1 MTARRRG
8 GEKGGERGER
18 ERKRRGQAR
27 NPLEPLLKKL
37 AREFVDSADLSDKLA
52 RLYQAGPAA
61 PCDFCVT
68 NRASRDARPW
78 PGRPCEARP
87 GACRDLAGT
96 AGLIYV

>member
-61 PCDFCVT
+61 PSDVCVT

-78 PGRPCEARP
+78 PGRRCKARP
-87 GACRDLAGT
+87 AARE
-96 AGLIYV
+96 I